1 MPRAFVA
8 VEITRDRRG
17 EVPYIDIGGLYFS
30 IPLRLT
36 SPAQA
41 HCYCG
46 LIMGNETAAAK
57 NIPQQTHYVSLTHSA
72 SLCMS
77 VNDFMSQSGQCEQTE
92 LISSSTSL
100 LVIGLISS
108 LCVYKGLNETQVW
121 KEGETHRFPNKS
133 LLSPWT
139 TPIKWFTRW
148 IWKLHNR
155 ICECTCR

>member
-1 MPRAFVA
+1 MP
-8 VEITRDRRG
+8 
-17 EVPYIDIGGLYFS
+17 YIGGLYFS

-36 SPAQA
+36 SPARA

-77 VNDFMSQSGQCEQTE
+77 VNDFMSQSGQCERTE

-108 LCVYKGLNETQVW
+108 LCVYKRLNETQVW
-121 KEGETHRFPNKS
+121 EEGETHRFPNKL

-139 TPIKWFTRW
+139 TPIICRHAGAKWFTRW
-148 IWKLHNR
+148 MVEVTQQNLWVYLTVNEEEWLWKWK
-155 ICECTCR
+155 